1 MTNNEIKLNNER
13 INIKNLIDAYN
24 LELKDYDLLSS
35 IITYTYT
42 QDYDL
47 LLESIKS
54 YLLNNKKLSY
64 KEYRT
69 IALSM
74 PIFE

>member
-1 MTNNEIKLNNER
+1 MTNKEIKLNNER

-35 IITYTYT
+35 IITYAYT

-47 LLESIKS
+47 LLESIKL

-64 KEYRT
+64 KQYRE

-74 PIFE
+74 PIFQ